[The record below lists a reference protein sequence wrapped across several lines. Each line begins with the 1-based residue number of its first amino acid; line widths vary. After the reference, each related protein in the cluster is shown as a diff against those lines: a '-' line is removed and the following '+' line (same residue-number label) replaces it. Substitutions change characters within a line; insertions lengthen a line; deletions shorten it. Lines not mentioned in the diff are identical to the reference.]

1 MDGKKVYSIKING
14 VQESIDAVLALNKM
28 LNELENRIQ
37 ALEKKNIKINT
48 GGSSSSKGTSALSE
62 EAKLEKQIAAID
74 AKREAYS
81 KEIYQNYLAAKD
93 VLDETVKDQKTIAAQ
108 ERLQADNYTNTMAG
122 MKQELAD
129 LKKVMN
135 TTDLGDEE
143 FEKMSKR
150 AGELTQKLKELEA
163 AYGQF
168 GRDVGNYDRVG
179 QTMSKI
185 TVNVGGVVREFDNL
199 KQATKAVRDEMGK
212 LEVNG
217 QKDTKTY
224 KQLERE
230 ASRLAKAQLRLN
242 SAMNDAKASSK
253 AMDDLLDTMESFT
266 ALGQLGQGFSTLFG
280 FDNSELEQQIAK
292 LVALQNVLQGIEKI
306 RQQMNTQEGI
316 GKWLAK
322 GSDAVDTF
330 VMKLTGAQK
339 RMGMLVKDT
348 RAASLAVQG
357 LSKVLKGLG
366 AIGIAGGIMILM
378 DALSALTEE
387 FKNWRN
393 GGYQAGAATDYL
405 TTKIEALNKDF
416 DRLKQKDLNKFLQGF
431 ITQEEYAT
439 TKTKQLSDQLS
450 KLENQLLQL
459 LNSKFNEIDYDVKIK
474 YGNKGIEELLNDFDR
489 TAKKLDE
496 MEHGLNGLDKW
507 AYKLT
512 TMLPFG
518 KAKWFASGDIK
529 GETAESLSGLEKKY
543 QELGEVISRKFMGE
557 IDRVNNK
564 IKSDMENF
572 GKVTDETKKEVE
584 DLVKQL
590 DVDPKANSL
599 LKQIDKFSEKG
610 QYYVKVFE
618 TLKEKFVELGN
629 NASGKMFDFDYKK
642 YAQLQIDSMKDGLAK
657 QKAQIELNRKLELDE
672 AEGNEKMKLAINKKY
687 NTELVKAEKE
697 FGNQYRAALA
707 DLASIRIDLMKE
719 GWEKE
724 KKQLEHERD
733 ERIRA
738 VQESEILVAERTAAI
753 RELYRKKIEKAEKEW
768 REQQLENYREYLTE
782 IEMMNRETYAMEVSN
797 SLTNVENRAF
807 EKKDKEDKFINKDN
821 YKSVRVMEEYYNE
834 LLKIELDAA
843 KEEEKIRQEA
853 LQNEIDDAKKDEEI
867 RHERLVNAKNGE
879 YKKMLED
886 ELITKEQ
893 YDELIQ
899 KENAAHE
906 ATMNALDKR
915 FAAESLATTQDG
927 LDKMYNSYSSYYQK
941 LATLIRNKQD
951 EIQRELDKAQR
962 KADRQANKGFGFF
975 NVKELGKQYDE
986 AIKKQKEVIANIRK
1000 DLDNLDKDNK
1010 AGKIVGEEFE
1020 QRRRELE
1027 ASLDAGIQTLENYQD
1042 EAMKIVD
1049 KVVAQ
1054 INQYFQQLGQGFMQ
1068 IMQAVWDYQDYE
1080 FDKEQDELD
1089 KWNEELDKALD
1100 KQEDII
1106 SEHKNNIN
1114 SIEDELAT
1122 ARGDRRQHLIDQLNA
1137 EIAAERA
1144 AQKEKQRIEK
1154 EQEQAKKREE
1164 ALEKKRRE
1172 AEYKRNVMQA
1182 FVSWHL
1188 SIANGLATQPF
1199 LPVGIAM
1206 GALATTLGA
1215 VQYAL
1220 VKSQK
1225 PYAKGGQLDGGVAQ
1239 GKRHRDGGIPVLGG
1253 RASIEGGEFITNRQ
1267 TTANNVDL
1275 LEFVNSKHRK
1285 LNIDDFIDF
1294 YSSGKAKK
1302 NIISMSPRTKFAD
1315 GGQIP
1320 TLDNTYSFDDRLL
1333 EAFEKYADRPSVVS
1347 VVDINSRQKAVKNV
1361 QVLAG
1366 LTDE

>member
-28 LNELENRIQ
+28 LNELETRIQ
-37 ALEKKNIKINT
+37 SLEKKNIKINT

-93 VLDETVKDQKTIAAQ
+93 VLDETVKDQKQIAAQ

-135 TTDLGDEE
+135 VTDLGDEE

-292 LVALQNVLQGIEKI
+292 LVALQNVLSGIEKI
-306 RQQMNTQEGI
+306 RQQMNTQEGL

-322 GSDAVDTF
+322 GSDAVDTL

-378 DALSALTEE
+378 DALSALAEE
-387 FKNWRN
+387 FKKWRD
-393 GGYQAGAATDYL
+393 GGYQAGTASDVLKARV
-405 TTKIEALNKDF
+405 EALNKQF
-416 DRLKQKDLNKFLQGF
+416 DIMRQENLGNYLKGF
-431 ITQEEYAT
+431 VNDEQYAT
-439 TKTKQLSDQLS
+439 KETEVLTKQLGLLGKEYKALADSISHTPINIVIRMNDGEEYGETVERL
-450 KLENQLLQL
+450 KKEFTLIAREIDKFENQASGFDKLTSKFSSGIVGQL
-459 LNSKFNEIDYDVKIK
+459 LWGKQSINDQKKKFQEI
-474 YGNKGIEELLNDFDR
+474 GEALAEDFLGKMD
-489 TAKKLDE
+489 TAQQKANQE
-496 MEHGLNGLDKW
+496 MEK
-507 AYKLT
+507 
-512 TMLPFG
+512 FG
-518 KAKWFASGDIK
+518 KITED
-529 GETAESLSGLEKKY
+529 
-543 QELGEVISRKFMGE
+543 
-557 IDRVNNK
+557 
-564 IKSDMENF
+564 
-572 GKVTDETKKEVE
+572 TKKEISELADELETGPTV
-584 DLVKQL
+584 
-590 DVDPKANSL
+590 NSL
-599 LKQIDKFSEKG
+599 LTNIEKFSKNG
-610 QYYVKVFE
+610 QTTIKLIDSMRESFLALNKSLNTDSDVAAK
-618 TLKEKFVELGN
+618 
-629 NASGKMFDFDYKK
+629 ASKL
-642 YAQLQIDSMKDGLAK
+642 AQLQIDSMKDGLAK
-657 QKAQIELNRKLELDE
+657 QKAQIELNRKQELAEAKGDAELREAINAKYRREEIE
-672 AEGNEKMKLAINKKY
+672 AEKQ
-687 NTELVKAEKE
+687 

-768 REQQLENYREYLTE
+768 REQQLENYREYLAE

-797 SLTNVENRAF
+797 SLTNVENRTF

-821 YKSVRVMEEYYNE
+821 YKSIRVMEEYYNE

-915 FAAESLATTQDG
+915 FAAESIATTQDG

-1106 SEHKNNIN
+1106 EEHKNNID

-1347 VVDINSRQKAVKNV
+1347 VVDINNKQDDVKRV
-1361 QVLAG
+1361 QALAG
-1366 LTDE
+1366 LEV

>member
-1 MDGKKVYSIKING
+1 MDGKRTYQIQING

-108 ERLQADNYTNTMAG
+108 ERLQANNYTNTMAG

-292 LVALQNVLQGIEKI
+292 LVALQNVLSGIEKI

-378 DALSALTEE
+378 DALSALAEE
-387 FKNWRN
+387 FKKWRD
-393 GGYQAGAATDYL
+393 GGYKAGSATDYL
-405 TTKIEALNKDF
+405 VSRLDAAKKQSDALQKS
-416 DRLKQKDLNKFLQGF
+416 LKGKFLKGL
-431 ITQEEYAT
+431 ITEEEYAAKST
-439 TKTKQLSDQLS
+439 QLLSDELMHLRLEYIRLQGVFDRGLDVIS
-450 KLENQLLQL
+450 PRQQRGESQNETLERLKMEFQETSEELDKLEN
-459 LNSKFNEIDYDVKIK
+459 
-474 YGNKGIEELLNDFDR
+474 
-489 TAKKLDE
+489 
-496 MEHGLNGLDKW
+496 GLNGLDKFTAKFSTGIIGQLLW
-507 AYKLT
+507 GKQSINDKKKEFQELGITLSKDLVGRMNDVQDEVKKETDGFKNLGNVSEETKNKVADLAQEMEYGLT
-512 TMLPFG
+512 TKALIDQIDKFDEKGQYSIKVMQAMIDKFLELSNRIKQPTLDVDLG
-518 KAKWFASGDIK
+518 KYAQMEIDAMKDGLDKQLAQINLNKKKELAEVEGDEQAKLLI
-529 GETAESLSGLEKKY
+529 EKKY
-543 QELGEVISRKFMGE
+543 QRERI
-557 IDRVNNK
+557 
-564 IKSDMENF
+564 
-572 GKVTDETKKEVE
+572 
-584 DLVKQL
+584 
-590 DVDPKANSL
+590 
-599 LKQIDKFSEKG
+599 
-610 QYYVKVFE
+610 
-618 TLKEKFVELGN
+618 
-629 NASGKMFDFDYKK
+629 
-642 YAQLQIDSMKDGLAK
+642 
-657 QKAQIELNRKLELDE
+657 E
-672 AEGNEKMKLAINKKY
+672 AEKQY
-687 NTELVKAEKE
+687 
-697 FGNQYRAALA
+697 GNQYRAALA

-1137 EIAAERA
+1137 EISAQRA
-1144 AQKEKQRIEK
+1144 AQKEEQRIKK
-1154 EQEQAKKREE
+1154 EQEAAKKKEE

-1333 EAFEKYADRPSVVS
+1333 ESFEKYSNRPVQVS
-1347 VVDINSRQKAVKNV
+1347 VVDINNKQDDVKRV
-1361 QVLAG
+1361 QALAG
-1366 LTDE
+1366 LEV

>member
-135 TTDLGDEE
+135 VTDLGDEE

-292 LVALQNVLQGIEKI
+292 LVALQNVLSGIEKI
-306 RQQMNTQEGI
+306 RQQMNTQEGL

-322 GSDAVDTF
+322 GSDAVDTL

-378 DALSALTEE
+378 DALSALAEE
-387 FKNWRN
+387 FKKWRD
-393 GGYQAGAATDYL
+393 GGYQAGTASDVLKARV
-405 TTKIEALNKDF
+405 EALNKQF
-416 DRLKQKDLNKFLQGF
+416 DIMRQENLGNYLKGF
-431 ITQEEYAT
+431 VNDEQYAT
-439 TKTKQLSDQLS
+439 KETEVLTKQLGLLGKEYKALADSISHTPINIVIRMNDGEEYGETVERL
-450 KLENQLLQL
+450 KKEFTLIAREIDKFENQASGFDKLTSKFSSGIVGQL
-459 LNSKFNEIDYDVKIK
+459 LWGKQSINDQKKKFQEI
-474 YGNKGIEELLNDFDR
+474 GEALAEDFLGKMD
-489 TAKKLDE
+489 TAQQKANQE
-496 MEHGLNGLDKW
+496 MEK
-507 AYKLT
+507 
-512 TMLPFG
+512 FG
-518 KAKWFASGDIK
+518 KITED
-529 GETAESLSGLEKKY
+529 
-543 QELGEVISRKFMGE
+543 
-557 IDRVNNK
+557 
-564 IKSDMENF
+564 
-572 GKVTDETKKEVE
+572 TKKEISELADELETGPTV
-584 DLVKQL
+584 
-590 DVDPKANSL
+590 NSL
-599 LKQIDKFSEKG
+599 LTNIEKFSKNG
-610 QYYVKVFE
+610 QTTIKLIDSMRESFLALNKSLNTDSDVAAK
-618 TLKEKFVELGN
+618 
-629 NASGKMFDFDYKK
+629 ASKL
-642 YAQLQIDSMKDGLAK
+642 AQLQIDSMKDGLAK
-657 QKAQIELNRKLELDE
+657 QKAQIELNRKQELAEAKGDAELREAINAKYRREEIE
-672 AEGNEKMKLAINKKY
+672 AEKQ
-687 NTELVKAEKE
+687 

-821 YKSVRVMEEYYNE
+821 YKSIRVMEEYYNE

-915 FAAESLATTQDG
+915 FAAESIATTQDG
-927 LDKMYNSYSSYYQK
+927 LDKMYNAYSSYYQK

-1089 KWNEELDKALD
+1089 KWNEELDEALD

-1106 SEHKNNIN
+1106 SEHKNNID

-1137 EIAAERA
+1137 EIAAQRA
-1144 AQKEKQRIEK
+1144 AQKEEQRIKK
-1154 EQEQAKKREE
+1154 EQEAAKKKEE
-1164 ALEKKRRE
+1164 KLEKKRRE
-1172 AEYKRNVMQA
+1172 EEYKRNVMQA

-1206 GALATTLGA
+1206 GALATALGA

-1275 LEFVNSKHRK
+1275 LEFVNSKRRK

-1333 EAFEKYADRPSVVS
+1333 ESFEKYSNRPVQVS
-1347 VVDINSRQKAVKNV
+1347 VVDINNKQDDVKRV
-1361 QVLAG
+1361 QALAG
-1366 LTDE
+1366 LEV

>member
-378 DALSALTEE
+378 DALSALAEE
-387 FKNWRN
+387 FKKWRD
-393 GGYQAGAATDYL
+393 GGYQAGTASDVLKARV
-405 TTKIEALNKDF
+405 EALNKQF
-416 DRLKQKDLNKFLQGF
+416 DIMRQENLGNYLKGF
-431 ITQEEYAT
+431 VNDEQYAAKET
-439 TKTKQLSDQLS
+439 EVLTKQLGLLGKEYKALADSISHTPINIVIRMNDGEEYDETVKRL
-450 KLENQLLQL
+450 KKEFTLIAREIDKFENQASGFDKLTSKFSSGIVGQL
-459 LNSKFNEIDYDVKIK
+459 LWGKQSINDQKKKFQEI
-474 YGNKGIEELLNDFDR
+474 GEALAEDFLGKMD
-489 TAKKLDE
+489 TAQQKANQE
-496 MEHGLNGLDKW
+496 MEK
-507 AYKLT
+507 
-512 TMLPFG
+512 FG
-518 KAKWFASGDIK
+518 KITED
-529 GETAESLSGLEKKY
+529 
-543 QELGEVISRKFMGE
+543 
-557 IDRVNNK
+557 
-564 IKSDMENF
+564 
-572 GKVTDETKKEVE
+572 TKKEISELADELETGPTV
-584 DLVKQL
+584 
-590 DVDPKANSL
+590 NSL
-599 LKQIDKFSEKG
+599 LTNIEKFSKNG
-610 QYYVKVFE
+610 QTTIKLIDSMRESFLALNKSLNTDSDVAAK
-618 TLKEKFVELGN
+618 
-629 NASGKMFDFDYKK
+629 ASKL
-642 YAQLQIDSMKDGLAK
+642 AQLQIDSMKDGLAK
-657 QKAQIELNRKLELDE
+657 QKAQIELNRKQELAEAKGDAELREAINAKYRREEIE
-672 AEGNEKMKLAINKKY
+672 AEKQY
-687 NTELVKAEKE
+687 
-697 FGNQYRAALA
+697 GNQYRAALA

-834 LLKIELDAA
+834 LLKIELEAA

-975 NVKELGKQYDE
+975 NIKELGKQYDE

-1106 SEHKNNIN
+1106 EEHKNNIN

-1333 EAFEKYADRPSVVS
+1333 ESFEKYSNRPVQVS
-1347 VVDINSRQKAVKNV
+1347 VVDINNKQDDVKRV
-1361 QVLAG
+1361 QALAG
-1366 LTDE
+1366 LDV